1 MIVAS
6 DVAPVRPGEEL
17 NWNALADYLRLHM
30 SEALPGAPAEGNAEG
45 DLEVAQFPGGH
56 SNLTYLVRFGGR
68 EYVMRRPPFGP
79 VAPTAHDMPREYR
92 LLSAIHP
99 VFPLAP
105 RPALLCEDPSV
116 IGAPFYL
123 MERRR
128 GIVVR
133 RDIPPEIGDDLDLRR
148 GVSEALIDTLADLHS
163 IDIERHGLVNIG
175 KPAGFLQRQVTGWA
189 KRWERAKTSQ
199 LTEIDEVIAWLEAR
213 LPPDEPRPT
222 LVHNDYKLDNVM
234 LDEQNPTRI
243 IAVLDWEMCTVGDPL
258 VDLGLLLCYW
268 PQADDPE
275 PRREAI
281 SGVTAEPGW
290 LKRSEMTARY
300 AERTGRNLERI
311 RYYEVF
317 ALFKLSVVLQ
327 QIFYRYHVG
336 QTQDERFAEFDKRVE
351 GLARTAREMIAQGD

>member
-1 MIVAS
+1 
-6 DVAPVRPGEEL
+6 
-17 NWNALADYLRLHM
+17 
-30 SEALPGAPAEGNAEG
+30 
-45 DLEVAQFPGGH
+45 
-56 SNLTYLVRFGGR
+56 
-68 EYVMRRPPFGP
+68 
-79 VAPTAHDMPREYR
+79 
-92 LLSAIHP
+92 
-99 VFPLAP
+99 
-105 RPALLCEDPSV
+105 
-116 IGAPFYL
+116 
-123 MERRR
+123 
-128 GIVVR
+128 
-133 RDIPPEIGDDLDLRR
+133 
-148 GVSEALIDTLADLHS
+148 
-163 IDIERHGLVNIG
+163 
-175 KPAGFLQRQVTGWA
+175 
-189 KRWERAKTSQ
+189 
-199 LTEIDEVIAWLEAR
+199 DEVIAWLEAR

-317 ALFKLSVVLQ
+317 ALF
-327 QIFYRYHVG
+327 
-336 QTQDERFAEFDKRVE
+336 
-351 GLARTAREMIAQGD
+351 